1 MSATLPFNIWTKSPN
16 CVSIYDDTFTDQLD
30 SFQLTF
36 VRRGTCQVVSIDIDE
51 VKICKGQVRF
61 TFSIDCEL
69 MAGRHDLTLTNTT
82 EDETVFSDY
91 PANVYDVPSDCVLNP
106 L

>member
-1 MSATLPFNIWTKSPN
+1 MSKTIPFNIWTKSPN
-16 CVSIYDDTFTDQLD
+16 CISFYDDTFTDQLD

-36 VRRGTCQVVSIDIDE
+36 VRRQSCETVVIDIDE
-51 VKICKGQVRF
+51 VKICEGQVRF
-61 TFSIDCEL
+61 SFSIDCEL
-69 MAGRHDLTLTNTT
+69 SGGRHDLTLINTT
-82 EDETVFSDY
+82 KDEIVFSDY